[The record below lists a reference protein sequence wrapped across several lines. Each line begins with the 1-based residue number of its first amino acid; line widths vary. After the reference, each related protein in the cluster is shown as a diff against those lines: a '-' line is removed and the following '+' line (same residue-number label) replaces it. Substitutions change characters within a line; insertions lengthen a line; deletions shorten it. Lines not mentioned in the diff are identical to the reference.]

1 LSRKS
6 VGPDMR
12 FAELEKFGLARNR
25 MSIQKA
31 VNFTES
37 MEQVVNS
44 QNTAT
49 YKLQ

>member
-1 LSRKS
+1 
-6 VGPDMR
+6 MH

-25 MSIQKA
+25 MGIQKA
-31 VNFTES
+31 VNFTEAH
-37 MEQVVNS
+37 EQVVNS

>member
-1 LSRKS
+1 
-6 VGPDMR
+6 MR
-12 FAELEKFGLARNR
+12 LMVAAHLADTFRDRFRNR